1 MQASKQVF
9 QFKTYFFS
17 IKVTRGS
24 WKNTLMMLLL
34 FKMRLE
40 ILFLYLELQLLDD

>member
-1 MQASKQVF
+1 MKASKQVF
-9 QFKTYFFS
+9 QFKIFFFS
-17 IKVTRGS
+17 IKVMRGS